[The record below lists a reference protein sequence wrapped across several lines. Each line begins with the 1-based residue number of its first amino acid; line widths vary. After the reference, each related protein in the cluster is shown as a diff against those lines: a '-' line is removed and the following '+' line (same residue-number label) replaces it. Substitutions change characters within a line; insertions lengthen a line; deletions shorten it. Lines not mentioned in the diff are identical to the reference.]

1 MFPAPRI
8 LPKKKKNSTT
18 WWHLQEHLK
27 RNLVDLSLVLLSKQA
42 KPRGTFF
49 IMRWMLQG
57 CIFPLLFSLPSFSY
71 FTPSPTLKLQSEK
84 GAYCPCPPPYTQGWR
99 VTGPCRLGSP
109 CMGRFPGSGWC
120 PWPAPLPLCQ
130 SSPSPPPSQLSAPG
144 HLCHSA
150 PSLCLARG
158 HIGMVP
164 AGVCILLWAA
174 SWNWVGVGWTPV
186 PEAADHALAS
196 PSFLPGVNKSTGFQ
210 GAFKCVL

>member
-1 MFPAPRI
+1 MAFTGTSEKKSCGPQSCSPLQASKAKRDFLHYGVNFTGMH
-8 LPKKKKNSTT
+8 LPSA
-18 WWHLQEHLK
+18 
-27 RNLVDLSLVLLSKQA
+27 VFSSLL
-42 KPRGTFF
+42 
-49 IMRWMLQG
+49 
-57 CIFPLLFSLPSFSY
+57 LLFHSQPHPQAVEWKGSLLAMPSSVHSRMEGDR
-71 FTPSPTLKLQSEK
+71 PLQ
-84 GAYCPCPPPYTQGWR
+84 T
-99 VTGPCRLGSP
+99 GSP

-144 HLCHSA
+144 PLCHSA

-164 AGVCILLWAA
+164 AGVCTLLWAA
-174 SWNWVGVGWTPV
+174 SWNWVGVGRTPV